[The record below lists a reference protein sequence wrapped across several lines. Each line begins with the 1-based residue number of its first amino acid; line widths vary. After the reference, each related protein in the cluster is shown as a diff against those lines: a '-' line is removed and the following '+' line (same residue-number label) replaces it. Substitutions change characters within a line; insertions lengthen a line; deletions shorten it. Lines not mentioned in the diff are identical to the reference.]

1 MDYTIQDNGQGVKK
15 ITVNL
20 SAKYIDPF
28 LKKAAR
34 RLSKK
39 NNIPGFRPG
48 QAPREIVEKKFGSMA
63 LLENAVDDI
72 LTQSYYDILQKE
84 KLLVIGKPKIEL
96 KKMMPG
102 EIFEYT
108 AEVSLLPE
116 VSLGDISKLTV
127 KVPEVEVSEQ
137 EVEDVLLD
145 LRKMRAQEQK
155 TDKAAKMGDKV
166 IIDFEVKIDGVVI
179 EGGQG
184 KDYPLILG
192 DKVFI
197 PGFEEK
203 LIGRKPQEKVE
214 FKLNFPHDYKADLAG
229 KKADFLVFIKEVYE
243 RILPDI
249 SDDLLKQMGNYK
261 NITEL
266 KEQIKKNLLLDK
278 QQKADQKLEID
289 LFEQLINISSF
300 KDIPELLIDNE
311 LHRMKHE
318 LEDSLQSQ
326 GLSYTDYLQRLGKKE
341 EDLNKD
347 WRPAAIKRVK
357 TALVARK
364 VSEENNIFASQEE
377 IDQEIKTMEKSYQNQ
392 PEIIKN
398 INSKDFREY
407 LFHTLTN
414 RKVIAFLKNKVKIVK

>member
-214 FKLNFPHDYKADLAG
+214 FKLNFPNDYKADLAG

-347 WRPAAIKRVK
+347 WRSAAIKRVK

-377 IDQEIKTMEKSYQNQ
+377 IDQEIKTMEKNYQNQ

>member
-1 MDYTIQDNGQGVKK
+1 MDYTIQDNGQSVKK

-20 SAKYIDPF
+20 STKYINPF
-28 LKKAAR
+28 LNKAAK
-34 RLSKK
+34 RLSEK
-39 NNIPGFRPG
+39 NSIAGFRPG

-72 LTQSYYDILQKE
+72 LTQSYYEILQKE
-84 KLLVIGKPKIEL
+84 KLMVVGKPKIEL
-96 KKMMPG
+96 KKMVPG
-102 EIFEYT
+102 DIFEYT
-108 AEVSLLPE
+108 AEVSVFPE
-116 VSLGDISKLTV
+116 VKLGDITKLNV
-127 KVPEVEVSEQ
+127 KAEKAEVKEQ
-137 EVEDVLLD
+137 DIEEVLLD
-145 LRKMRAQEQK
+145 LKKMRAQEQK
-155 TDKAAKMGDKV
+155 TDQAAKIGDKV

-179 EGGQG
+179 EGGQS

-203 LIGRKPQEKVE
+203 LVGKKAQEKLE
-214 FKLNFPHDYKADLAG
+214 FKLKFPLDYKADLAG
-229 KKADFLVFIKEVYE
+229 REANFFVTIKEVFE

-261 NITEL
+261 NIAEL
-266 KEQIKKNLLLDK
+266 KEQIKNNLLLDK
-278 QQKADQKLEID
+278 QQKADQKFEIN
-289 LFEQLINISSF
+289 LFEQLIDLSTFN
-300 KDIPELLIDNE
+300 DIPELLIENE

-318 LEDSLQSQ
+318 LEDNLQSQ
-326 GLSYTDYLQRLGKKE
+326 GLTYTDYLQRLGKKE

-347 WRPAAIKRVK
+347 WREGAIKRVK

-364 VSEENNIFASQEE
+364 LAEENNISASSDE
-377 IDQEIKTMEKSYQNQ
+377 IDQEIKVMEKAYQGQ

-414 RKVIAFLKNKVKIVK
+414 RKVISFLKEKINK

>member
-1 MDYTIQDNGQGVKK
+1 MNYTIQDNGQGVKK

-34 RLSKK
+34 RLSEK

-48 QAPREIVEKKFGSMA
+48 QAPREVVEKKFGSMT

-96 KKMMPG
+96 KKMVPG

-145 LRKMRAQEQK
+145 LRKMRALEQK
-155 TDKAAKMGDKV
+155 IDKAAKMGDKV

-214 FKLNFPHDYKADLAG
+214 FKLNFPNDYKADLAG

-249 SDDLLKQMGNYK
+249 SDGLLKQMGNYK
-261 NITEL
+261 NIIEL

-364 VSEENNIFASQEE
+364 VSEENNIFANQEE

>member
-39 NNIPGFRPG
+39 NKIPGFRPG

-96 KKMMPG
+96 KKMAPG
-102 EIFEYT
+102 EIVEYT

-116 VSLGDISKLTV
+116 ISLGDISKLTV
-127 KVPEVEVSEQ
+127 KAPVAEVSEQ

-155 TDKAAKMGDKV
+155 TDKAAKMGNKV

-203 LIGRKPQEKVE
+203 LIDRKPQEKVE
-214 FKLNFPHDYKADLAG
+214 FKLNFPNDYKADLAG

-249 SDDLLKQMGNYK
+249 SDDLLKKMGNYK

-289 LFEQLINISSF
+289 LFEQLINISIF

-326 GLSYTDYLQRLGKKE
+326 GLSHTDYLQRLGKKE